1 MFFNIYIYIYSVHSI
16 IDSRIKEQITV
27 KKLFDVQ
34 RITYEAMPRNTAHTP
49 IFVALDD

>member
-1 MFFNIYIYIYSVHSI
+1 MFFNIYI
-16 IDSRIKEQITV
+16 SRMKEQITV

-34 RITYEAMPRNTAHTP
+34 RITNEAMPRNTAHTP